1 MPGRHRGTS
10 KYESLRKLQAVTDV
24 ALAHLSLDELLEA
37 LLERIRDALDAD
49 TAAILLL
56 DTETNELVARAAKGL
71 EEAVERGI
79 RIPVGLGF
87 AGRVAMAV
95 EPIALEDVEHANVL
109 NPILR
114 EKGIKSLLGAPLLVR
129 GEVLGVVHVG
139 TLKPRRFDRE
149 DAALLQL
156 VADRAALAID
166 HSRLFE
172 AEREVRERA
181 EATAERLR
189 ILQEVTDVALA
200 HLSVEDLFDEL
211 LDRVRDALKADTC
224 AILLLDPSG
233 RELVARAAV
242 GLEEE
247 VERGVRLP
255 VGKGFA
261 GRVAATRRPVV
272 LDDVDHADVLNP
284 ILREK
289 GIKSLLGAPLVAR
302 GRVLGVVHVGTLTER
317 RFNPGEVE
325 LLELVAERIALALE
339 RALIHDELAKLDAMK
354 RDFVVTA
361 AHELRTPTSV
371 IYGVAKT
378 LAERRDS
385 LDEQTVS
392 ALMDAFH
399 DGSVR
404 LARLIEDL
412 LDFSRLDSKQTNV
425 TLVPVPLVAVVDE
438 AARGLSIAPS
448 HEFDV
453 LVPKNMVVLADRNAL
468 ERILGNLIKNALVHG
483 APPISVTASAAN
495 GETRISIADN
505 GPGVS
510 QDFIG
515 SLFEPFARSDVA
527 GGRPGVGL
535 GLAIAQSYARELGG
549 ELLYEQAEPTGAR
562 FTLVLPQPP
571 AQAA

>member
-1 MPGRHRGTS
+1 MRGWQRGTT
-10 KYESLRKLQAVTDV
+10 KYESLRKLQAVTDA
-24 ALAHLSLDELLEA
+24 ALAHLSLDELLDA

-71 EEAVERGI
+71 EEEVEQGV

-87 AGRVAMAV
+87 AGRVAAAL
-95 EPIALEDVEHANVL
+95 EPIAIEDVDHADIF

-114 EKGIKSLLGAPLLVR
+114 EKGIKSLLGAPLVVR
-129 GEVLGVVHVG
+129 GEVIGVVHVG
-139 TLKPRRFDRE
+139 TLKPRRFNRD
-149 DAALLQL
+149 DVSLLQL

-172 AEREVRERA
+172 AERVARERA
-181 EATAERLR
+181 EASAGRLR
-189 ILQEVTDVALA
+189 ALQDVTDLALA
-200 HLSVEDLFDEL
+200 RLSTDDLFGEL
-211 LDRVRDALKADTC
+211 LERVRDALSADTC
-224 AILLLDPSG
+224 AILLLDPD
-233 RELVARAAV
+233 RKELVARAAV
-242 GLEEE
+242 GIEEE

-255 VGKGFA
+255 VGRGFA

-289 GIKSLLGAPLVAR
+289 GIKSLLGVPLVTR
-302 GRVLGVVHVGTLTER
+302 GRVLGVIHVGTLVYR
-317 RFNPGEVE
+317 RFSPGDVE

-339 RALIHDELAKLDAMK
+339 RALIHDELLQLDAMK

-378 LAERRDS
+378 LKERRDS
-385 LDEQTVS
+385 LDAETFA
-392 ALMDAFH
+392 ALLEALH

-412 LDFSRLDSKQTNV
+412 LDFSRLDSKQGGI
-425 TLVPVPLVAVVDE
+425 PVEPLSM
-438 AARGLSIAPS
+438 AALIDDVMRGLSMVHS
-448 HEFDV
+448 EKVDV
-453 LVPKNMVVLADRNAL
+453 LVPADMIVVADRNAL
-468 ERILGNLIKNALVHG
+468 ERILSNLIKNALVHG
-483 APPISVTASAAN
+483 APPISLKASTSN
-495 GETRISIADN
+495 GEVRISIADR
-505 GPGVS
+505 GPGISV
-510 QDFIG
+510 DFIG
-515 SLFEPFARSDVA
+515 RLFEPFARSDEA

-535 GLAIAQSYARELGG
+535 GLSIAHSYARELGG
-549 ELLYEQAEPTGAR
+549 DLLYEQAEPGGAR

-571 AQAA
+571 SEAA

>member
-1 MPGRHRGTS
+1 VPGQQRETA
-10 KYESLRKLQAVTDV
+10 KYESLRKLQAVTDA
-24 ALAHLSLDELLEA
+24 ALAHLSLDELLDE
-37 LLERIRDALDAD
+37 LLERIREALDGD

-56 DTETNELVARAAKGL
+56 ETETNELVARAAKGL
-71 EEAVERGI
+71 EEEVEQGI

-87 AGRVAMAV
+87 AGRVAATGQPVVV
-95 EPIALEDVEHANVL
+95 EDIDHADVL

-114 EKGIKSLLGAPLLVR
+114 EKGLKSLLGAPLLVR
-129 GEVLGVVHVG
+129 GKVIGVVHVG

-149 DAALLQL
+149 DVSLLQL

-189 ILQEVTDVALA
+189 VLQEVTNVALA
-200 HLSVEDLFDEL
+200 HLSLDDLFDEL
-211 LDRVRDALKADTC
+211 LDRVRDALNADTC
-224 AILLLDPSG
+224 AILLLDAD
-233 RELVARAAV
+233 RKELVARAAV
-242 GLEEE
+242 GIEEE
-247 VERGVRLP
+247 VERGVRIP
-255 VGKGFA
+255 MGRGFA

-302 GRVLGVVHVGTLTER
+302 GKVLGVVHVGTLAER
-317 RFNPGEVE
+317 RFSPGDVE
-325 LLELVAERIALALE
+325 LLELVAERVAQALE
-339 RALIHDELAKLDAMK
+339 RALIHEELLRLDAMK
-354 RDFVVTA
+354 QDFVVTA

-378 LAERRDS
+378 LVERRDS
-385 LDEQTVS
+385 LDDHTFA
-392 ALMDAFH
+392 ALLDTLH

-412 LDFSRLDSKQTNV
+412 LDFSRLDSKQGAIALAPLPLAAVVEAV
-425 TLVPVPLVAVVDE
+425 TRELSLVPSKQLD
-438 AARGLSIAPS
+438 L
-448 HEFDV
+448 
-453 LVPKNMVVLADRNAL
+453 LVPENMVVVADRNGL
-468 ERILGNLIKNALVHG
+468 ERILSNLVKNALVHG
-483 APPISVTASAAN
+483 APPISLTASTSN
-495 GETRISIADN
+495 GEARISVVDR
-505 GPGVS
+505 GPGVPD
-510 QDFIG
+510 DFLG

-527 GGRPGVGL
+527 SGKPGVGL
-535 GLAIAQSYARELGG
+535 GLAIAQSYAQKLGG
-549 ELLYEQAEPTGAR
+549 ELLYEQAQPTGAT

-571 AQAA
+571 SQAD